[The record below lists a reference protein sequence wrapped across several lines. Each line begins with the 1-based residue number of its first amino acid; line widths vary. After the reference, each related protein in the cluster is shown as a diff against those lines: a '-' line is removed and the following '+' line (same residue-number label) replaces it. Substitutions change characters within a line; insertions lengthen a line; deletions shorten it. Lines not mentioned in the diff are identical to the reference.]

1 VEYLSSYLKK
11 DLSSIVRKSRL
22 ASGCAVLTGT
32 VVIGWMFH
40 KSGVFLDARVE
51 SMILGV
57 ILFFV
62 IMTFLHFYYKNRL
75 FVVGLKFNEENRTL
89 KIFTRNIL
97 SLTINEH
104 DLMFMELTA
113 VKKSISDGISNPM
126 YEGLILFR
134 SKELIGYFYNKHKMW
149 SEYDSDF
156 IYQKLLG
163 LSEGS

>member
-1 VEYLSSYLKK
+1 
-11 DLSSIVRKSRL
+11 
-22 ASGCAVLTGT
+22 
-32 VVIGWMFH
+32 
-40 KSGVFLDARVE
+40 
-51 SMILGV
+51 MILGV

-113 VKKSISDGISNPM
+113 VKKSISDVAPFWI
-126 YEGLILFR
+126 
-134 SKELIGYFYNKHKMW
+134 KERFTC
-149 SEYDSDF
+149 S
-156 IYQKLLG
+156 
-163 LSEGS
+163 